1 MTITTKRPLLCRIG
15 IHRFGPKEQ
24 WPELKARLFDNAPAV
39 LYAITR
45 DCQDCDRRRLISA
58 RIESQTET
66 ATGRESAT
74 NYEDMPSGTES
85 LDIAHDVT
93 IGDLSEVEQALDEPR

>member
-1 MTITTKRPLLCRIG
+1 MITLDALAR
-15 IHRFGPKEQ
+15 
-24 WPELKARLFDNAPAV
+24 ELGCCVADLFDLGV
-39 LYAITR
+39 LDADETRSAIAGAHPVGELLVPLPLAEKFRT
-45 DCQDCDRRRLISA
+45 A
-58 RIESQTET
+58 WIESQTET

-93 IGDLSEVEQALDEPR
+93 IGDLSEVEQALGEPR

>member
-1 MTITTKRPLLCRIG
+1 MITLDALAR
-15 IHRFGPKEQ
+15 
-24 WPELKARLFDNAPAV
+24 ELGCCVADLFDLGV
-39 LYAITR
+39 LDADETRSAIAGAHPVGELLVPLPLAEKFRT
-45 DCQDCDRRRLISA
+45 A
-58 RIESQTET
+58 WIESQT

-93 IGDLSEVEQALDEPR
+93 TEDLAEVEQALGEPR